1 MDMVEGDKF
10 VIRSVEQ
17 FPATQ
22 FKQGTKSH
30 QRNLHTKT
38 VDFDKS
44 VNSCSE
50 PQNAIAYV
58 PAPSLPQIKPRHSET
73 TPI

>member
-17 FPATQ
+17 LPATQ

-50 PQNAIAYV
+50 LQNAIAYV
-58 PAPSLPQIKPRHSET
+58 PAPSLPKLNQDISET